1 MRAIY
6 AYIDEQE
13 HLAAYLP
20 VLDGEPIGLLQTYD
34 PAVDEI
40 GEWYDRAPGDVGV
53 HLLLAA
59 DERRA
64 GRTPEVLAAGF
75 DFVAHLPGCRRLVLE
90 PDLRNAASV
99 ALLERLGA
107 ERGPL
112 VQPAHQHRGEAR
124 AVLLPQPR
132 AGAGDRERRVSPAGL
147 RGPGS
152 TSPRSATAIEP
163 VGLFSVRASAMSQ
176 CSPALTRAVSV
187 RATRST
193 TQYCAM
199 PARR

>member
-1 MRAIY
+1 MNHVPRSTTLRPVDPTADAALITGWVTEERAAFWGMAELSEEDVRAIY

-13 HLAAYLP
+13 HLAAYLL

-64 GRTPEVLAAGF
+64 GRTTEVLAAGF

-112 VQPAHQHRGEAR
+112 VDLRTSISEKPAQFFF
-124 AVLLPQPR
+124 LS
-132 AGAGDRERRVSPAGL
+132 REQALAIVSA
-147 RGPGS
+147 
-152 TSPRSATAIEP
+152 
-163 VGLFSVRASAMSQ
+163 ASGQ
-176 CSPALTRAVSV
+176 
-187 RATRST
+187 
-193 TQYCAM
+193 QG
-199 PARR
+199 